1 MKPSHGQQQNNQP
14 LKHEWL
20 LPGGKEH
27 FRGGNSMGKDSVGKA
42 YAHVGIESNHTYRGV
57 FYTRTRG
64 HEEVRSD
71 EKTVMAFTFCLR
83 AAIFSSRN
91 HLFSL

>member
-1 MKPSHGQQQNNQP
+1 MNGFYQVEKNISEEGTA
-14 LKHEWL
+14 WA
-20 LPGGKEH
+20 
-27 FRGGNSMGKDSVGKA
+27 RKA

-71 EKTVMAFTFCLR
+71 EKTLMAFTFYLR

>member
-27 FRGGNSMGKDSVGKA
+27 FRGGNSMGKEGICPR
-42 YAHVGIESNHTYRGV
+42 GIESNHTYRGV
-57 FYTRTRG
+57 FYSSTRG

-71 EKTVMAFTFCLR
+71 EKTVMAFTFYLR